1 MLKQK
6 ARLKWTIEGDEN
18 TKFFHAMIR
27 RKNSKCNFR
36 GHNINGSW
44 CEDPIVVKDAIFEH
58 FKGIFSKKV
67 HSRPSLLPKNS
78 SGPDCVNRPG
88 PGSVHMGAFGF
99 SSQASGSGLS
109 VIAGRPSAH
118 ISSNTTGT
126 TATEI
131 FKLSTSQAM
140 GLEEQFSGEEIWET
154 VNGCANNKA
163 PGPDGF
169 NMRFF
174 KKIWAIISDD
184 LIEAIRGFW
193 QNGTISPGCNSS
205 FITLIPKVANPVNL
219 NEYRPISLIGSFYKI
234 IAKLLS
240 NRIKKVIPNL
250 VGFEQSAFIKGRN
263 IMDGVLF
270 ANESL
275 EFLRSKHIKSM
286 VFKVDFE
293 KAFDSLNWD
302 FLDEMM
308 LLMGFGSKWRKWITS
323 CIGSASVS
331 VLVNGSPTKE
341 FNLGRGVMQGDPL
354 SPFLFIIAAEGL
366 NWMAKSAVS
375 NGRFFGVEI
384 GKDKIPLSHLQY
396 ADDTIFFGKWSFENL
411 ENLMKLLKCFE
422 LCSGLKVNYNKSKL
436 FGVGVD
442 KEEVRDMSNLFGCNI
457 GTFPMTY
464 LGLPI
469 GANVKK
475 LSNWKPVI
483 DKFVKR
489 LLDWK
494 ARTISFGGRLTLV
507 YAVLNSLP
515 LYYFSLYRAPPFV
528 LKKLESVR
536 RNFFWGGSGDVSKIS
551 WVKWDDVIRSRADG
565 ELSVGS
571 LNCKNLALIGKWW
584 WRFLTEPTSLW
595 VKVIKRIEIDNAGVE
610 FSRSFERKIGNGHNT
625 KLWEDVWLLDK
636 PLKEVFKRLVRL
648 ESNPQVL
655 VANRIHSFGGS
666 VVFSWSWSR
675 SITGRTKDELDRL
688 KAILSSVTL
697 NPEKEDY
704 FSWKLSN
711 FGSFSTKRLTKHIM
725 EKVYPSSTTCVAS
738 MKNNLVPKKVE
749 IFVWRAKRERL
760 PMLSELDKRGID
772 LHSVLCPL
780 CDSNIETVGYSLL
793 SCSHAW
799 VVWEKVRDW
808 WGFDSAN
815 LSFDDLFRGLVPSS
829 CSDWGHLLWQAKDEN
844 VYICRSNKCNSIC
857 RFMVFVEGIMKEKM
871 KTRWCVN
878 GGDGVVHGGCDMVV
892 LLVEHKQKTRSGCRW
907 YSKVMVKSGG
917 YDIRYW

>member
-1 MLKQK
+1 
-6 ARLKWTIEGDEN
+6 
-18 TKFFHAMIR
+18 MIR

-36 GHNINGSW
+36 GININGSW
-44 CEDPIVVKDAIFEH
+44 CEDSIVVKDAIFEH
-58 FKGIFSKKV
+58 FKGIFCKTV
-67 HSRPSLLPKNS
+67 HARPRLLPNHS
-78 SGPDCVNRPG
+78 IGPDCVNRVG
-88 PGSVHMGAFGF
+88 PGSVYTGTV
-99 SSQASGSGLS
+99 GLS
-109 VIAGRPSAH
+109 SHASEFGPYSNAGRPGEH
-118 ISSNTTGT
+118 INSTTG
-126 TATEI
+126 I
-131 FKLSTSQAM
+131 FKLSNSQAM
-140 GLEEQFSGEEIWET
+140 GLEEQFSGEEIWEA
-154 VNGCANNKA
+154 VNSCANNKA

-174 KKIWAIISDD
+174 KKFWAIISDD

-193 QNGTISPGCNSS
+193 QNGTISSGCNSS

-263 IMDGVLF
+263 IMDGVLI

-275 EFLRSKHIKSM
+275 EFLRSKHIRSM

-308 LLMGFGSKWRKWITS
+308 ILMGFGSKWRKWIAS

-341 FNLGRGVMQGDPL
+341 FYLGRGVRQGDPL

-384 GKDKIPLSHLQY
+384 GKDKITLSHLQY

-411 ENLMKLLKCFE
+411 ENLMKSLKCFE
-422 LCSGLKVNYNKSKL
+422 LCSGLKVNYNKSNL

-442 KEEVRDMSNLFGCNI
+442 KEEVRDMSTVFGCNV
-457 GTFPMTY
+457 GTFPMIY

-469 GANVKK
+469 GAKMKK
-475 LSNWKPVI
+475 
-483 DKFVKR
+483 
-489 LLDWK
+489 
-494 ARTISFGGRLTLV
+494 TIE
-507 YAVLNSLP
+507 
-515 LYYFSLYRAPPFV
+515 
-528 LKKLESVR
+528 LEA
-536 RNFFWGGSGDVSKIS
+536 G
-551 WVKWDDVIRSRADG
+551 
-565 ELSVGS
+565 
-571 LNCKNLALIGKWW
+571 
-584 WRFLTEPTSLW
+584 
-595 VKVIKRIEIDNAGVE
+595 IEIDNAGVG
-610 FSRSFERKIGNGHNT
+610 FSSSFERKIGNGHNT

-648 ESNPQVL
+648 ESNPQVS
-655 VANRIHSFGGS
+655 VANRIHSRDGS
-666 VVFSWSWSR
+666 IAFSWSWSR
-675 SITGRTKDELDRL
+675 SLTGRTKDELDRL
-688 KAILSSVTL
+688 EAILSNVTL

-711 FGSFSTKRLTKHIM
+711 
-725 EKVYPSSTTCVAS
+725 C
-738 MKNNLVPKKVE
+738 E

-760 PMLSELDKRGID
+760 PVLSELDKRGID

-780 CDSNIETVGYSLL
+780 CDSNIETVGHSLL
-793 SCSHAW
+793 ACTHAR

-829 CSDWGHLLWQAKDEN
+829 CSDWGHLLWQAVEWTCGYLIWKN
-844 VYICRSNKCNSIC
+844 RNQK
-857 RFMVFVEGIMKEKM
+857 VFKNTTWTPPNALSEIQ
-871 KTRWCVN
+871 
-878 GGDGVVHGGCDMVV
+878 V
-892 LLVEHKQKTRSGCRW
+892 LS
-907 YSKVMVKSGG
+907 
-917 YDIRYW
+917 YD